1 MKNNNISVGMIL
13 RDTQLDIR
21 YRLIYLH
28 KQSVVMCEMDVERL
42 KLNEY
47 ELTTLLDLLSNG
59 RLKPETEETI
69 VFDKD
74 TLSAN
79 IREKFDNK
87 KQMMNKLAS
96 LYGPSYVGL
105 IGRKQK
111 PDVKALMEEYGY
123 SHTAFWKTCAKYF
136 QSGMQDYSLV
146 DAKAFGVNK
155 GKEYE
160 LTAKPGR
167 VSETSQAGVVLTD
180 EIRGYFDEA
189 IADYKKGRQKTF
201 QNCFD
206 YMNTRRFMEV
216 RMINGVSTL
225 VLKPETERPT
235 FWQFYRYASKHL
247 TKQEIDKIKTS
258 SREQYNNKRLTTSDS
273 LYGVNG
279 PGDLVE
285 IDACEVD
292 ISLVSMLDKNQTV
305 GRPIVYF
312 MIDVYSRI
320 ILAVSIA
327 FDNNSILGL
336 TNLFLNLAD
345 DKQEFCQ
352 RFGMGFD
359 NPALWPSNIIP
370 KRVRVDRGSEFV
382 GKEFDRICT
391 ELNIEKIVVPPA
403 SGSMKGVVEQ
413 AFHQLHQKQN
423 VHVENKGLIEKRYD
437 SHHHTESTLN
447 IAEYTRMV
455 INFVLSHNQQSLA
468 TYPSTKDMLEK
479 GLMPIPALLW
489 EYGVDKFGPPR
500 VITNHEQY
508 LFNLMIPVKAKV
520 SRRGISYKDLWY
532 LPESDPQLSHEMF
545 NAGKKKI
552 SFEVRMDMRDIS
564 NVYYL
569 RGNKMIVAPLNQRLN
584 GNDDYRGLTMKQYE
598 DYRKKRKNLI
608 AAGQSHN
615 QELNAFTYAVNE
627 TVVNEAKKSTP
638 STKKNLRAARE
649 QEKQLVS
656 SANKIS
662 KRIPDALP
670 EPEVVEAIE
679 EPKKTTKPKNN
690 SKEYANFDE
699 ALDDLWDE

>member
-1 MKNNNISVGMIL
+1 MKNKAITVGVIL
-13 RDTQLDIR
+13 RDTELDVR

-28 KQSVVMCEMDVERL
+28 NQMVVMCEMDIDKMSL
-42 KLNEY
+42 QEY
-47 ELTTLLDLLSNG
+47 TLSIILDLVSQG
-59 RLKPETEETI
+59 RLVVETEDSI
-69 VFDKD
+69 VFNADALSE
-74 TLSAN
+74 TLK
-79 IREKFDNK
+79 EKFEK
-87 KQMMNKLAS
+87 KRQMMNRVSKE
-96 LYGPSYVGL
+96 YGPTYLGL
-105 IGRKQK
+105 MGKK
-111 PDVKALMEEYGY
+111 PKPLVKELIKEYNL
-123 SHTAFWKTCAKYF
+123 SLPAFWATCAKYL

-146 DAKAFGVNK
+146 DQKAFGINK
-155 GKEYE
+155 GKQYDY
-160 LTAKPGR
+160 TTRTGR
-167 VSETSQAGVVLTD
+167 AAESDSSGVVLTD

-206 YMNTRRFMEV
+206 YMNTRHFMEV
-216 RMINGVSTL
+216 KMIDGVSTL

-235 FWQFYRYASKHL
+235 FCQFYRYASKHL
-247 TKQEIDKIKTS
+247 TKQEIDRIKTS

-320 ILAVSIA
+320 ILAASIA

-455 INFVLSHNQQSLA
+455 INFILSHNQQSLA

-489 EYGVDKFGPPR
+489 EYGVNKFGPPR

-552 SFEVRMDMRDIS
+552 PFEVRMDMRDIS

-656 SANKIS
+656 SVNKIS
-662 KRIPDALP
+662 KRMPEALP
-670 EPEVVEAIE
+670 EPEIVEAIE